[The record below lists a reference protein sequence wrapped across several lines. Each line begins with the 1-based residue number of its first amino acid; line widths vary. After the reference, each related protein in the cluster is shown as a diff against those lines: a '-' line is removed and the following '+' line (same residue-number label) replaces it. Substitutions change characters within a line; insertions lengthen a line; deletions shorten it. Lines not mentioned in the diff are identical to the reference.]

1 MLDIRIQNT
10 KSRIQNGLLELLKQ
24 KPLNDI
30 TTKDIIESAEA
41 SRKTFYTYYKDK
53 RDLLMEI
60 EGAIITDLQEAL
72 KEDRKC
78 LTQHSF
84 FPDKEEI
91 FRLSQESFAH
101 TVQVCSD
108 YREVSRI
115 LLSPNGDINLL
126 TRIKRITYSEFFMH
140 RGKLLFYFNSQH
152 PSTNVHPSPIPVDYL
167 FEIYTRTLTN
177 IIVHWVRSDDRISTS
192 ALREIMGYAQTH
204 SPVEL
209 IYLTNFD
216 EQADPRSTKPP
227 LQLLIAKRVANHL
240 CPCLNT
246 WALVVGHFFL
256 PIICN
261 HNKRLRAMS
270 VLSLFC
276 VLPHTLISQFQC
288 AYHH

>member
-78 LTQHSF
+78 LTQHSS

-126 TRIKRITYSEFFMH
+126 TRITYSEFMH

-167 FEIYTRTLTN
+167 FEIYTGTLTN

-216 EQADPRSTKPP
+216 EQADPDQPSTTSTPNRKKSGQSP
-227 LQLLIAKRVANHL
+227 LPLLKHMGFGCWPLFWKRARKHVLLRTWWIA
-240 CPCLNT
+240 
-246 WALVVGHFFL
+246 FF
-256 PIICN
+256 CAF
-261 HNKRLRAMS
+261 RAHDRTVM
-270 VLSLFC
+270 
-276 VLPHTLISQFQC
+276 
-288 AYHH
+288 

>member
-53 RDLLMEI
+53 HDLLMEI

-78 LTQHSF
+78 LTQHSSF
-84 FPDKEEI
+84 LDKEEI

-126 TRIKRITYSEFFMH
+126 TRITYSEFMH

-167 FEIYTRTLTN
+167 FEIYTGTLTN

-216 EQADPRSTKPP
+216 EQADPDQPSTTSTPNRKKSGQSPKPLLKHMGFGCWP
-227 LQLLIAKRVANHL
+227 LFF
-240 CPCLNT
+240 CLSFAT
-246 WALVVGHFFL
+246 TTKG
-256 PIICN
+256 
-261 HNKRLRAMS
+261 
-270 VLSLFC
+270 
-276 VLPHTLISQFQC
+276 
-288 AYHH
+288 

>member
-41 SRKTFYTYYKDK
+41 SRKTFYIYYKDK

-78 LTQHSF
+78 LTQHSS

-126 TRIKRITYSEFFMH
+126 TRIKRITYSEFMH

-167 FEIYTRTLTN
+167 FEIYTGTLTN
-177 IIVHWVRSDDRISTS
+177 IIVHRVRSDDRISTS
-192 ALREIMGYAQTH
+192 ALRETMGHAQTH

-209 IYLTNFD
+209 IYLTNFG
-216 EQADPRSTKPP
+216 EQADPDQPSTTSTPNRKKSGQSP
-227 LQLLIAKRVANHL
+227 LPLLKHVGFGCWPL
-240 CPCLNT
+240 FFCLSFAIT
-246 WALVVGHFFL
+246 TKG
-256 PIICN
+256 
-261 HNKRLRAMS
+261 
-270 VLSLFC
+270 
-276 VLPHTLISQFQC
+276 
-288 AYHH
+288 

>member
-60 EGAIITDLQEAL
+60 EGAIITNLQEAL

-78 LTQHSF
+78 LTQHSS

-91 FRLSQESFAH
+91 LRLSQESFAH
-101 TVQVCSD
+101 TVQVCSN

-115 LLSPNGDINLL
+115 LLSPNSDINLL
-126 TRIKRITYSEFFMH
+126 TRIKRITYSEFMH

-152 PSTNVHPSPIPVDYL
+152 PSTNVHRHRSRLTTYL
-167 FEIYTRTLTN
+167 K
-177 IIVHWVRSDDRISTS
+177 STPG
-192 ALREIMGYAQTH
+192 L
-204 SPVEL
+204 
-209 IYLTNFD
+209 
-216 EQADPRSTKPP
+216 
-227 LQLLIAKRVANHL
+227 
-240 CPCLNT
+240 
-246 WALVVGHFFL
+246 
-256 PIICN
+256 
-261 HNKRLRAMS
+261 
-270 VLSLFC
+270 
-276 VLPHTLISQFQC
+276 
-288 AYHH
+288 